1 MMDATSP
8 RVFVKAN
15 LFAWMLFL
23 FFVTLH
29 ADQLNVVFGGYTVRL
44 NNLLAFGLMIF
55 VLISL
60 RGHILSINKWLAL
73 SLLLI
78 TVSITCSLILSP
90 YKERCSLYLG
100 WYGLT
105 VLCYVLLPY
114 LIMKFWDA
122 EKVFSLYQ
130 ASFLCVGCYALFQLL
145 LSFVGICDPFAT
157 QSLSGNIVRPNA
169 FCFEPSFYALYMTPF
184 VFFYNIRE
192 LSRESNRATLLNW
205 LCLLGV
211 NILYLISTST
221 ATFFAYGAF
230 FLILLTIPGI
240 ISRRKVFIFI
250 SIFCSGAF
258 FLFLFFPFMMK
269 HFFLKFFFHGFMAHH
284 SFYER
289 WIGIENGWN
298 IFIQHPFFGVG
309 LGGYPPYLMDA
320 YLRGDT
326 TFSFIGMHALIGEVV
341 NPVKMFEAMN
351 AFTELMASLG
361 LVGLCAF
368 GSLLYGLFVQ
378 LRQTV
383 ESEKRNA
390 CCWLVSMIITLIVLQ
405 FNQGIF
411 RTYIWVHLAMVYAYL
426 EKTSSAAT
434 VLNHEPATIHHPA

>member
-1 MMDATSP
+1 MIDATRP
-8 RVFVKAN
+8 KVLGRTN

-44 NNLLAFGLMIF
+44 SNLIAFGLMILALMS
-55 VLISL
+55 V
-60 RGHILSINKWLAL
+60 RGHILSINKWLAFP
-73 SLLLI
+73 LLMI
-78 TVSITCSLILSP
+78 TLAMTCSLCLSP
-90 YKERCSLYLG
+90 YKARCSFYLG

-130 ASFLCVGCYALFQLL
+130 ASFLCVGCYALLQLL

-157 QSLSGNIVRPNA
+157 QSLTGDIVRPNA

-184 VFFYNIRE
+184 VFFYNMR
-192 LSRESNRATLLNW
+192 W
-205 LCLLGV
+205 LCQEKKSFWAILGV

-230 FLILLTIPGI
+230 FLLLLMIPGV
-240 ISRRKVFIFI
+240 ISRQKIFKFILA
-250 SIFCSGAF
+250 FCGCALLLS
-258 FLFLFFPFMMK
+258 LFFPFIVK
-269 HFFLKFFFHGFMAHH
+269 HFFLKFFFHGFMTHH

-289 WIGIENGWN
+289 WIGIENGWK
-298 IFIQHPFFGVG
+298 IFLEHPIFGVG
-309 LGGYPPYLMDA
+309 LGAYPPYLMDA

-341 NPVKMFEAMN
+341 SPVKMFEAMN
-351 AFTELMASLG
+351 VLTELLASLG

-368 GSLLYGLFVQ
+368 GSILYGLLVQ
-378 LRQTV
+378 VKRV
-383 ESEKRNA
+383 MGSEKQTA
-390 CCWLVSMIITLIVLQ
+390 YCWLVSLLVTLVVLQ

-411 RTYIWVHLAMVYAYL
+411 RTYIWVHLALVYAYL
-426 EKTSSAAT
+426 EKIVTAPVIGLADKQPRCSTGIICS
-434 VLNHEPATIHHPA
+434 

>member
-1 MMDATSP
+1 MQQGLS
-8 RVFVKAN
+8 VFSKTN
-15 LFAWMLFL
+15 FFAWMLFL

-44 NNLLAFGLMIF
+44 NNLIAFGLMLL
-55 VLISL
+55 VLMSL
-60 RGHILSINKWLAL
+60 RGHILSINKWLAFP
-73 SLLLI
+73 LLLI
-78 TVSITCSLILSP
+78 TLSMMCSLILSP
-90 YKERCSLYLG
+90 YKERCGLYLG

-114 LIMKFWDA
+114 WIMKFWDA
-122 EKVFSLYQ
+122 DKVFSLYQ
-130 ASFLCVGCYALFQLL
+130 ASFLCVGCYALLQLL

-157 QSLSGNIVRPNA
+157 QSLSGDIVRPNA

-184 VFFYNIRE
+184 VFFYNMR
-192 LSRESNRATLLNW
+192 W
-205 LCLLGV
+205 LCQGSHNRLGIFGV

-230 FLILLTIPGI
+230 FLLLLMIPGV
-240 ISRRKVFIFI
+240 ISRRKVFKFI
-250 SIFCSGAF
+250 SIFCGCALVLS
-258 FLFLFFPFMMK
+258 LLFPFLVK
-269 HFFLKFFFHGFMAHH
+269 HFFLKFFFHGFMTHH

-298 IFIQHPFFGVG
+298 IFIQHPLFGVG

-320 YLRGDT
+320 YLRSDT
-326 TFSFIGMHALIGEVV
+326 TFSFIGMHALIGEVL

-351 AFTELMASLG
+351 VFTELLASLG
-361 LVGLCAF
+361 IVGLCAF

-378 LRQTV
+378 VKRTV
-383 ESEKRNA
+383 ESEKRTA
-390 CCWLVSMIITLIVLQ
+390 YCWLVSMIVTLIVLQ

-411 RTYIWVHLAMVYAYL
+411 RTYIWVHLALLYAYL
-426 EKTSSAAT
+426 EKTTMAAT
-434 VLNHEPATIHHPA
+434 VFDHEPAPVYHST